1 MFPARSSLGIQTTL
15 GLRTSLGL
23 QRSMGRLILAF
34 ACLTGLVLP
43 AAAQQSKPNAAGQPA
58 KSEGGAGQ
66 TKAAGAPSLTADEE
80 QQALGFARSQHPE
93 LVPLLERL
101 REDNPN
107 EYRKALTDL
116 YRAEQKLHRMAD
128 QNPKRYAL
136 ALGLWNVQSRINL
149 LAARMVR
156 EPDGTHDDTLKSLLT
171 ERRQLRIEMLQL
183 DRTKAAERV
192 ANLDGQLNQLQQD
205 PDGDIEKEL
214 SKLKQTA
221 SNQARAEKTKREKAK
236 ANLAPNQ
243 KQKPKVKDKSETGT
257 KPGAVRDE

>member
-1 MFPARSSLGIQTTL
+1 MFRTRSSRGP
-15 GLRTSLGL
+15 TSP
-23 QRSMGRLILAF
+23 GRLILAF

-43 AAAQQSKPNAAGQPA
+43 AAALDGQPKETGQPA
-58 KSEGGAGQ
+58 KSEGGAAQ
-66 TKAAGAPSLTADEE
+66 RKAGGAPSLTAVEE

-128 QNPKRYAL
+128 QNPERYAV

-156 EPDGTHDDTLKSLLT
+156 EVDGTHDDALKSLLT
-171 ERRQLRIEMLQL
+171 ERRHLRIELLQL
-183 DRTKAAERV
+183 DRAKAAERV
-192 ANLDGQLNQLQQD
+192 SNLDAQLHQLQQD
-205 PDGDIEKEL
+205 PDADIEKEL
-214 SKLKQTA
+214 SKLKQA
-221 SNQARAEKTKREKAK
+221 AANQARAAKMNQEKAK
-236 ANLAPNQ
+236 ARLAPNQ
-243 KQKPKVKDKSETGT
+243 KQKPRPKAEDKSETGT
-257 KPGAVRDE
+257 KPGAARDD